1 MGVITVK
8 LSDRVEKLLREAAFR
23 KYGGVKGSLSKII
36 EEALLEWLSKRKE
49 SARVYRVIFEG
60 KVLIESRSLDE
71 ISSFLR
77 ERNIDVRR
85 VRIITIP
92 VKSEYRVGPRL

>member
-1 MGVITVK
+1 MGVITIK
-8 LSDRVEKLLREAAFR
+8 LSDYVEKLLREAAFE
-23 KYGGVKGSLSKII
+23 KYGGVKGSLSRII

-49 SARVYRVIFEG
+49 SARIYRVMLGG
-60 KVLIESRSLDE
+60 KVLIESRDLGE

-77 ERNIDVRR
+77 EKNIDVRR

-92 VKSEYRVGPRL
+92 VKTRYRIGPRL